1 MKQLFFI
8 LLILNP
14 FSIFS
19 QVNKVS
25 DVFEEAFIITL
36 KGDTISGLIKI
47 PKTKKVEL
55 FQKIVFKDKG
65 NKMRIYTP
73 DKINGYYCN
82 NYYYISAYHN
92 EKSCYFKVLSK
103 GKVTLFQ
110 TFFEQYEE
118 GAVNELEEFCVME
131 ENNGGQFK
139 VIDAKGIKKQLKVLF
154 KSNKSLSQ
162 KITEQKEILL
172 KAETLETYFKEFNQS
187 ATSN

>member
-1 MKQLFFI
+1 MKQLLFI
-8 LLILNP
+8 LLVLN
-14 FSIFS
+14 SMSVFS
-19 QVNKVS
+19 QANKVS
-25 DVFEEAFIITL
+25 DVFEEAFVITL
-36 KGDTISGLIKI
+36 KGDTIRGSIKI

-65 NKMRIYTP
+65 NKIKIYTP

-92 EKSCYFKVLSK
+92 EESCYFKVLSK

-110 TFFEQYEE
+110 TFYEKFN
-118 GAVNELEEFCVME
+118 GGVVNELEEFCVME
-131 ENNGGQFK
+131 ENSNGEFK
-139 VIDAKGIKKQLKVLF
+139 VIDAKGIKRQLKDIF

-162 KITEQKEILL
+162 KITDQKEILL
-172 KAETLETYFKEFNQS
+172 KAEVLETYFKEFNQS